1 LNDAWEHAKS
11 FLVVLVDV
19 WVGILQVGSALDD
32 YLGCPRI
39 RDGCLSDRPRCWH
52 SLSLGLILLTVASW
66 RTKLSTVRLLLARD
80 HPDDLGQQRQEIR
93 SEQVGIHWRVGGQ
106 LRNDVVLL
114 VLLLLLLTVSNLFQ
128 LVVRDLDDSTLFDL
142 LVVQQGASLG
152 SLIRRLEADKSMDAL
167 AILFGLLPL
176 EVVVDDLYALDLSE
190 SAEKPSYALP
200 VEVRRQ
206 ILDKQVALLLR
217 VLEAYLLAL
226 NLSFALVT
234 RNRRLNIELVAVEL
248 LVMKVSNSLLSCLK
262 TVSGVILSIEANK
275 GKRAL
280 NSILLA
286 LLALDDGATDIAV
299 LRENLNQL
307 FFGPSRVEILH
318 IDVVPELL

>member
-1 LNDAWEHAKS
+1 
-11 FLVVLVDV
+11 
-19 WVGILQVGSALDD
+19 
-32 YLGCPRI
+32 
-39 RDGCLSDRPRCWH
+39 
-52 SLSLGLILLTVASW
+52 
-66 RTKLSTVRLLLARD
+66 
-80 HPDDLGQQRQEIR
+80 
-93 SEQVGIHWRVGGQ
+93 
-106 LRNDVVLL
+106 
-114 VLLLLLLTVSNLFQ
+114 LLLTVSNLFQ
-128 LVVRDLDDSTLFDL
+128 LVVRDLDDSALFDL

-275 GKRAL
+275 GERAL

-299 LRENLNQL
+299 LRENLNQP
-307 FFGPSRVEILH
+307 FFGPSRVEVLH